1 MPIYF
6 FNEKYY
12 LCFYKNSEWGW
23 KEATL
28 IKIMSVVL

>member
-1 MPIYF
+1 MKNTIYA
-6 FNEKYY
+6 
-12 LCFYKNSEWGW
+12 LYKNSEWGW